1 MLFWGGE
8 DSLVSLGKRETVKNG
23 SEMHPL
29 PWRGPWAPAPSS
41 ALHQAIGTT
50 FKALEN
56 LQGKDVPGLGGPQE
70 SEVTLCSLILSFSL
84 PSSGAWVF

>member
-1 MLFWGGE
+1 MALRFIPCLGGAP
-8 DSLVSLGKRETVKNG
+8 SAGTTA
-23 SEMHPL
+23 
-29 PWRGPWAPAPSS
+29 WAPAPSS

-70 SEVTLCSLILSFSL
+70 TEVALCSLILSFSSPL
-84 PSSGAWVF
+84 SGAWVF